1 MYMFAC
7 SIRRPRYV
15 TTVPAAS
22 LRLFLMMGR
31 EIEPIDSVP
40 AGNVFG
46 IAGLEKHILAS
57 ATVSTLPR
65 YQVRSTTIET
75 NEFGCA
81 CMSLYT
87 LLLVFL

>member
-1 MYMFAC
+1 M
-7 SIRRPRYV
+7 RPFIVRAFMLCPIHRLRYV
-15 TTVPAAS
+15 TTVPAGS

-65 YQVRSTTIET
+65 YQVLTV
-75 NEFGCA
+75 
-81 CMSLYT
+81 
-87 LLLVFL
+87 LVQLRRL